1 MTTPI
6 LIETATVRDVIFDG
20 VHGEPVDALAKSLRG
35 QGAIG
40 STGVSAAL
48 RGAVVREV
56 AREVSDLLGMDLGD
70 IAIAGWN
77 RYERLRDAAR
87 RTQDAPTRTEFVEMV
102 KHQIISSH
110 RPSIEV
116 FIDGTPGPTIHTGV
130 DVIFEMVAVVAVVS
144 QGQLTAIESGKC
156 TVTATL
162 TVEGAVIAKK
172 QRQFDLPGAIRL
184 RHGVPLLGRQTG
196 PAV

>member
-1 MTTPI
+1 MTTPM
-6 LIETATVRDVIFDG
+6 LTDTATIRDIIFDG
-20 VHGEPVDALAKSLRG
+20 VHGEPVDALAKSLRE
-35 QGAIG
+35 QGALG
-40 STGVSAAL
+40 RTGVSAAL
-48 RGAVVREV
+48 RGAVVKQL

-70 IAIAGWN
+70 LAIAGWN

-87 RTQDAPTRTEFVEMV
+87 RTHDAPTRTEFVEMV
-102 KHQIISSH
+102 KHQITSSH

-116 FIDGTPGPTIHTGV
+116 LIDGRPGPTIHLGV
-130 DVIFEMVAVVAVVS
+130 DAIFEMQAVVAVVKN
-144 QGQLTAIESGKC
+144 GELTAIDSGKC

-184 RHGVPLLGRQTG
+184 RDGVPLLGRQRG
-196 PAV
+196 PAG